1 MLKSRLLLNQF
12 LYSAQPDYGYNLIII
27 DPPWENGSVYQ
38 KAVYVCWSLSL
49 WPGTLLI
56 CHHLLPFVYVEPWAV
71 KQESIVCWVDDFEV
85 GWASSCLNCWYNDWL
100 MTGNF
105 SFLTCHEWSQRM
117 IIWEDKLLFT
127 LEKRNADNLEFPL
140 QYCWIFIE
148 YQKCIYVFYLKFVD
162 EIRNL
167 MINKV
172 VEVCWIVWMLAH
184 GSVVSL
190 QRIGKSE
197 LIWFLFI
204 MHLVLSMSYMI
215 VDS

>member
-1 MLKSRLLLNQF
+1 MLKSRPLLNQF

-56 CHHLLPFVYVEPWAV
+56 CHRLLPFVYVEPWAV

-105 SFLTCHEWSQRM
+105 SFLTCHWVIS
-117 IIWEDKLLFT
+117 K
-127 LEKRNADNLEFPL
+127 NDNLRRQIIIYTWEEE
-140 QYCWIFIE
+140 CWQSWVSFSILLN
-148 YQKCIYVFYLKFVD
+148 FY
-162 EIRNL
+162 
-167 MINKV
+167 
-172 VEVCWIVWMLAH
+172 WIPKMY
-184 GSVVSL
+184 SC
-190 QRIGKSE
+190 
-197 LIWFLFI
+197 FLF
-204 MHLVLSMSYMI
+204 
-215 VDS
+215 